1 MRQTIIAIFTL
12 LLMCPAITMAQYKQ
26 ENDITY
32 TESSD
37 AYAQER
43 CKLDVYYPTELKDA
57 PRVLS

>member
-1 MRQTIIAIFTL
+1 MRQTFFAIFAL
-12 LLMCPAITMAQYKQ
+12 LLMLPAIALAQYKQ

-43 CKLDVYYPTELKDA
+43 CKLDV
-57 PRVLS
+57 